1 MASEFHCHLFP
12 PSALISVLELLDLP
26 ERFWQMSEM
35 WDGGKVWEEDR
46 AGGKSRMIFAMM
58 FGFHQRKP
66 WVGGCGSMQ
75 LCLSLKLGDDDQVV
89 RVHALAHVYTFTYV
103 RACALCFTHSL
114 TYTHTRASV
123 MQDYLTDKTGLAPG
137 CRYWWCQC

>member
-1 MASEFHCHLFP
+1 ML
-12 PSALISVLELLDLP
+12 
-26 ERFWQMSEM
+26 
-35 WDGGKVWEEDR
+35 
-46 AGGKSRMIFAMM
+46 FAMM
-58 FGFHQRKP
+58 FGFHQKNLG
-66 WVGGCGSMQ
+66 VGGCGSVQ

-103 RACALCFTHSL
+103 RACALFHPL
-114 TYTHTRASV
+114 TNTHTRARASV